1 MYWFN
6 HANKFE
12 EHWESL
18 IQDPINIEHFSP
30 APTKLETEIK
40 LKKNLNFLYN
50 DSNVPI
56 LKLQKTTSMKE
67 DPTHSQQAT
76 QAEPKLCASQNQPF
90 VSIFLSSKARSL
102 LADLSRT
109 CLIKVL

>member
-1 MYWFN
+1 MY
-6 HANKFE
+6 
-12 EHWESL
+12 
-18 IQDPINIEHFSP
+18 
-30 APTKLETEIK
+30 
-40 LKKNLNFLYN
+40 FLYI

-90 VSIFLSSKARSL
+90 VSILLSSKTRSL
-102 LADLSRT
+102 LGDLSRA
-109 CLIKVL
+109 CFYLNSEHLAIYWAILAWL